1 MPSARRR
8 EEDDDEGRNSG
19 PPDDDALPDHEAT
32 VDTLRV
38 RQEKL
43 LAMTPLQR
51 LRIYTWEL
59 FDNPNES
66 PTPRL
71 ANTIILTILF
81 TILVSVITFLV
92 SSLPRGGC
100 SYDDMGARVCP
111 TAHGERLQTEKSI
124 EGLEMACVMIFSL
137 EYVLRLASC
146 AMVMP
151 YHAFVLAPMN
161 LVDLLSIVP
170 WCAMRRTACA
180 AYPRLPAYR
189 AALRFSVQP
198 E

>member
-71 ANTIILTILF
+71 ANTIMWTILF
-81 TILVSVITFLV
+81 TILVSVITFLM

-100 SYDDMGARVCP
+100 TYDDMGERVCP
-111 TAHGERLQTEKSI
+111 KAHGERLQTEKSI

-170 WCAMRRTACA
+170 W
-180 AYPRLPAYR
+180 
-189 AALRFSVQP
+189 
-198 E
+198 